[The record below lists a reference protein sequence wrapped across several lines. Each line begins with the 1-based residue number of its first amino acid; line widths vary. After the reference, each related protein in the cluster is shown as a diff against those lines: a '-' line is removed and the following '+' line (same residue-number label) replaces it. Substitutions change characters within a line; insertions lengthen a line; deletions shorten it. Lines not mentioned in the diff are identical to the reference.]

1 MWQYWLI
8 FLIPAFGVLLGRRVE
23 PRLQRIIWGI
33 VVVLYALIIGMRYQV
48 GGDWYTYLEQFAHVA
63 PMGWDGAFD
72 FSDPGYY
79 ILGWLVAQAGGDIYM
94 ANLLCGFLVM
104 LGVVTFARK
113 QPDPWLALLV
123 AVPYLIIVVA
133 MGYTRQS
140 VALGFVMIGL
150 AALSEQRLL
159 KFVFWVMVGAL
170 FHKTAVLLLPIAG
183 LAASRRRLWTLVW
196 VGLLAAVGARELLL
210 QSSDHLWHTYVQDQM
225 RSYGGPIR
233 VVLNAIPA
241 VLLLSYRRRLRLQPD
256 ESRLWIWMSVFA
268 LGCVALV
275 PLASTAVDRMAL
287 YFIPIQMFVF
297 SRLPRLAVRVRGRT
311 LIVAAV
317 VFYYATIQFVWLNYA
332 VHAKYWVPYH
342 FMPMS

>member
-1 MWQYWLI
+1 MWPFWLL
-8 FLIPAFGVLLGRRVE
+8 FLIPALGVLLGRRVE
-23 PRLQRIIWGI
+23 SRLQRLIWGV
-33 VVVLYALIIGMRYQV
+33 VVVLYALVIGLRYQV
-48 GGDWYTYLEQFAHVA
+48 GADWTTYLEQFSYVAH
-63 PMGWDGAFD
+63 MGWDGALD
-72 FSDPGYY
+72 FNDPGYY
-79 ILGWLVAQAGGDIYM
+79 FLGWLVAQAGGDIYVV
-94 ANLLCGFLVM
+94 NLLCGFIVM

-113 QPDPWLALLV
+113 QPQPWLALLV

-140 VALGFVMIGL
+140 VALGFVLIGL

-196 VGLLAAVGARELLL
+196 VGLLALVGVRELLL
-210 QSSDHLWHTYVQDQM
+210 QSGDHLWHVYVQNQM
-225 RSYGGPIR
+225 QSYGGPVR
-233 VVLNAIPA
+233 VIMNAVPA
-241 VLLLSYRRRLRLQPD
+241 ILLLSYRRRLGLQSE
-256 ESRLWIWMSVFA
+256 ESRLWIWMSVFT

-275 PLASTAVDRMAL
+275 PFASTAVDRMAL

-297 SRLPRLAVRVRGRT
+297 SRVPRLAVRVRGRT

-317 VFYYATIQFVWLNYA
+317 VFYYATIQYVWLNYA
-332 VHAKYWVPYH
+332 LHAKYWAPYH
-342 FMPMS
+342 FMPLS